1 MSIRDAVA
9 KALYTKLTADLAPVP
24 MFDHVPAD
32 QAYPFV
38 EVSRHLDQPDDTL
51 AEHGSLHVVSL
62 SVWSS
67 HRGRKE
73 VNGILEAIKAS
84 LHHQDL
90 TLEEGEALLVEV
102 IDTDA
107 VRDADGITYQGAATV
122 RLRVGHEG

>member
-9 KALYTKLTADLAPVP
+9 KALYTKLTADLSPVP

-38 EVSRHLDQPDDTL
+38 EVARHLDQPDDTL
-51 AEHGSLHVVSL
+51 AEHGSLHLVYL
-62 SVWSS
+62 AVWSS

-84 LHHQDL
+84 LHHQPL
-90 TLEEGEALLVEV
+90 VLEEGEAILVEV

-107 VRDADGITYQGAATV
+107 VRDADGITYQGSATV
-122 RLRVGHEG
+122 RLTIGHED